1 MASAKAFPMGA
12 EDGSG
17 EGAAASASV
26 IYVRLR
32 QSSQALILSFSRG
45 AGEGTRLLHLDARPL
60 ARGGGERQGE
70 GLRDPRPSSGAL
82 AAAGRIEARGNPLHI
97 RYSELRLAGSRED
110 D

>member
-1 MASAKAFPMGA
+1 MLVAS
-12 EDGSG
+12 
-17 EGAAASASV
+17 
-26 IYVRLR
+26 
-32 QSSQALILSFSRG
+32 LILSFSRKREKG
-45 AGEGTRLLHLDARPL
+45 PAARSQQLRPL
-60 ARGGGERQGE
+60 ARGAGEGQGE